1 VSTHA
6 EDRSLQK
13 ILWRKS
19 SEEPIKEYELTTVS
33 YGTAPAAFL
42 ATRCLQQLALEE
54 SERFPKAAEALCS
67 SFYVDDFLGG
77 CSTPEEAIELR
88 EQLSS
93 LLSNGGFPLWKWCSN
108 NTAVLESIL
117 LQKREKLFCPARLLM
132 KDLSRRQASFGIRR
146 LINSNFR
153 LR

>member
-1 VSTHA
+1 M
-6 EDRSLQK
+6 QK

-19 SEEPIKEYELTTVS
+19 SEEPIREYELTTVT

-42 ATRCLQQLALEE
+42 ATRCLQQLDLEE

-93 LLSNGGFPLWKWCSN
+93 LSNGGFPLRKWCSN

-117 LQKREKLFCPARLLM
+117 PEERETVLPCSLVDEGFIKTL
-132 KDLSRRQASFGIRR
+132 GIVWHP
-146 LINSNFR
+146 SSDKFQFQV
-153 LR
+153 